1 LTIHRKV
8 HRRLPSDT
16 IEKNDEG
23 FLSIFLIEKENRMKK
38 FKMQNIFGLLAI
50 LIMVLFMSMPG
61 RVSAQEEAQGD
72 KWQFGAELYLWMA
85 SIGGTATS
93 GEDIDIDFDTIIDN
107 LDMAFMGGLQAK
119 KGKWS
124 FMLDAIY
131 LNASG
136 DKSGTI
142 TVPIGPGVELPVN
155 ASLELKNWIVFPY
168 VGYNLVTTEKAQ
180 LDILAGARYLWM
192 EVDLGL
198 SLVEPPVSQTVSDSG
213 SVWDAIVGIR
223 GKLILSEN
231 WYLPYHFDVGTGQ
244 TDFTWQAFA
253 GIGYS
258 FSSIDVVAAYRYLE
272 WDFDD
277 NDVFDDMNVNGPLLG
292 VRFRW

>member
-1 LTIHRKV
+1 
-8 HRRLPSDT
+8 
-16 IEKNDEG
+16 
-23 FLSIFLIEKENRMKK
+23 MKK

-180 LDILAGARYLWM
+180 LDILGGARYLWM
-192 EVDLGL
+192 EADLGL
-198 SLVEPPVSQTVSDSG
+198 SLVAPPVSQTISDSG
-213 SVWDAIVGIR
+213 NVWDAIVGVR

-258 FSSIDVVAAYRYLE
+258 FTSIDVVVAYRYLE